1 MKVTNPVENNNVN
14 DIESLIQTAKYII
27 KTYEDYFYKEIS
39 EDLKIIIKARA
50 FADYFLE
57 LDEVDSEY
65 EDFYEEC
72 KKYSEECKKIGIG
85 NEIES
90 DLEN

>member
-14 DIESLIQTAKYII
+14 DIESLIQTAKYIL

-72 KKYSEECKKIGIG
+72 KKYSEEYKKIGIG